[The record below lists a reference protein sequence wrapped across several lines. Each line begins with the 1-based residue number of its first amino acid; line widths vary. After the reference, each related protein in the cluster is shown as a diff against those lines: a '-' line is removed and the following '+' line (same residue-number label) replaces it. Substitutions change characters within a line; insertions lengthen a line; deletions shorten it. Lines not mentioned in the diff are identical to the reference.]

1 MFKIY
6 LNKETKMKI
15 AIVGSRTV
23 TEIGLDGVIPKECTE
38 IVSGGAS
45 GIDTCARQFAERN
58 GLQYTEFPPDYSR
71 YKRGAPH
78 VRNKQIV
85 EYADVVY
92 AFWDGKSAG
101 TRSVIA
107 YTRKI
112 RKPCTVHIL

>member
-1 MFKIY
+1 
-6 LNKETKMKI
+6 MKI
-15 AIVGSRTV
+15 AIIGSRNLHV
-23 TEIGLDGVIPKECTE
+23 DHLEDYIPKECTE

-58 GLQYTEFPPDYSR
+58 GLQHTEFPPDYSR